1 MIKFR
6 VKDEPQTV
14 EDAELIKLVK
24 DNEFLYNPKNPDYRN
39 LPQRAVTW
47 LSIAKE
53 LEVEDREFYQ
63 FLKKLFNFNCFVYK
77 FL

>member
-6 VKDEPQTV
+6 VKDEPQQV
-14 EDAELIKLVK
+14 EDVELIKLVK

-53 LEVEDREFYQ
+53 LEVEDREFQ
-63 FLKKLFNFNCFVYK
+63 LFLKKLFNFYCFVYK